1 MSGYVEKGTF
11 FKRNPEWYY
20 YYENDYLHLT
30 EKAPPEAVES
40 YEYWNEIYELSQ
52 KEGIIFY

>member
-20 YYENDYLHLT
+20 YDENDYPHLT

-40 YEYWNEIYELSQ
+40 YEYWNEIYGCSERRQSR
-52 KEGIIFY
+52 